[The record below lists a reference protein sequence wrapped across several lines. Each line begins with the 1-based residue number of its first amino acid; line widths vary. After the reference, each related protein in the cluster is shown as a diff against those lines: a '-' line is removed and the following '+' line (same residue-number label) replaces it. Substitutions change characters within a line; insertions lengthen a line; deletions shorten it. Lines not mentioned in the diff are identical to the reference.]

1 MVRNKKWEWTEG
13 DDRRLLEN
21 EGGWQILDFDCREVE
36 GNPRVIDGRLSILR
50 KQIAEGQ
57 DPVSAADPM
66 VTKPNSPAQS
76 STQQKARHI
85 PGGTTGS
92 FNHDMP
98 RVLTLKGRCPSQ
110 CPSED

>member
-1 MVRNKKWEWTEG
+1 LLAVKTSVLAALSPFAAAATMVRNKKWEWTEG

-57 DPVSAADPM
+57 DPLSAAGPT
-66 VTKPNSPAQS
+66 VNKP
-76 STQQKARHI
+76 K
-85 PGGTTGS
+85 
-92 FNHDMP
+92 
-98 RVLTLKGRCPSQ
+98 
-110 CPSED
+110 